1 MSHEPTERLVIGLLF
16 FHKNG
21 MIRELGG
28 ITQ

>member
-1 MSHEPTERLVIGLLF
+1 MSHEPTERLVFRLLF
-16 FHKNG
+16 SHKNG